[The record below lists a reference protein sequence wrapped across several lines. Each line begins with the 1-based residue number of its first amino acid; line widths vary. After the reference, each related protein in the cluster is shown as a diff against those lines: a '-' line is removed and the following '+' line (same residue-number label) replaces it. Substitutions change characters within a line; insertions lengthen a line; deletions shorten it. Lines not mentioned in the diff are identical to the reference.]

1 MGFKCSVLGHQ
12 FAEPGLVNER
22 EERGDEVIDIK
33 RKVIVCSI
41 CGEQR
46 VLAERK
52 EITKQTDTDGEHDVV
67 DETEDDSVSVETDD
81 SDREESGVPVE
92 SGESGKASGFAGVDV
107 LDSDT
112 DETIEATAESQQPA
126 DDSMILSDVDSEP
139 EPGSEWMTR
148 SNTGAEDSWH
158 PATEENDRPEEAAS
172 GPITAATD
180 DGEILTSTATEKTG
194 NETASGASDRVAWTE
209 PLTTDSTQTPSD
221 IMEEMLSCST
231 CEFSVI
237 AADSPF
243 RSGDICPRCHD
254 SYLTETA
261 NEQHSD
267 RVSGCRQS
275 TE

>member
-52 EITKQTDTDGEHDVV
+52 EITKQTDTDGEHDVA
-67 DETEDDSVSVETDD
+67 DETEDDSISMETDD
-81 SDREESGVPVE
+81 SVREESGVPVE
-92 SGESGKASGFAGVDV
+92 ADGTGEPSGFAGVDI

-112 DETIEATAESQQPA
+112 DETVGVTAESQQPT
-126 DDSMILSDVDSEP
+126 DDSMVLSDVDSEP
-139 EPGSEWMTR
+139 QPGSERTTG
-148 SNTGAEDSWH
+148 SNTGAEDPWH

-172 GPITAATD
+172 EPITAATD

-194 NETASGASDRVAWTE
+194 SETDSGASDGVAWNE
-209 PLTTDSTQTPSD
+209 PLTTDGTQTPSD

-231 CEFSVI
+231 CEFSVM

-254 SYLTETA
+254 AYLTETA
-261 NEQHSD
+261 SEQHSD
-267 RVSGCRQS
+267 RVSGCR
-275 TE
+275 